1 MLDKFYT
8 KTVVAE
14 RLFCLVKEYTTNPQT
29 FLEPSAGSGVFLD
42 ILKRSHNDVV
52 AFDISPDVS
61 GITQADFLL
70 QEVGKV
76 DVVIGNPPFGK
87 NSSLAV
93 KFFNKCAEWQPEVI
107 AFVLPRTFKKPRFW
121 ERLDDRYSLDYSEDC
136 PKDSFLANGITYD
149 VPCCLQVW
157 MREPRTL
164 NLPKNI
170 MLLTE
175 TDVSPS
181 IFVRRV
187 GGRAGRLVEEY
198 TKSSTYQLA
207 YSDEIVE
214 LLDNF
219 SDRFNEFAG
228 NTSGVKSITLHE
240 MEDII
245 YGRYECLNYY

>member
-8 KTVVAE
+8 KPVVAE

-29 FLEPSAGSGVFLD
+29 FLEPSAGNGVFLGLLTSLSD
-42 ILKRSHNDVV
+42 NVI
-52 AFDISPDVS
+52 AFDISPDAS
-61 GITQADFLL
+61 GITQADFLS
-70 QEVGKV
+70 QDVGKV

-121 ERLDDRYSLDYSEDC
+121 ERLDDRYSLAYSEDC
-136 PKDSFLANGITYD
+136 PKDSFLASGVTYD

-157 MREPRTL
+157 IREPRTFS
-164 NLPKNI
+164 LPKNTE
-170 MLLTE
+170 LLKE
-175 TDVSPS
+175 TDVLPS

-187 GGRAGRLVEEY
+187 GGRAGRVVEEY
-198 TKSSTYQLA
+198 TKSSTYQLTH
-207 YSDEIVE
+207 SEEVVE
-214 LLDNF
+214 LLDSF
-219 SDRFNEFAG
+219 SNRFNEFAG

-245 YGRYECLNYY
+245 FGRYECLKL